1 MPFIPAS
8 HGRLVSVTPAP
19 VAPEPAPTPAA
30 PAPEQPANPRAD
42 TVAALHRR
50 GQGQPEPTTNVPT
63 PNLPALIADLPGDE
77 TRAPQTQ
84 FTLDLRVAFL
94 EALAVSGSVRSAARR
109 VKVSH
114 QCVYRARRSEAAFGR
129 AWDAALVVARAQAE
143 AKLADCAMEGF
154 EEEVWYH
161 GELVGTRTRF
171 SERLL
176 LAHLGRLD
184 RMRTDARIE
193 ALAEDFDAMLAR
205 MRAGGAID
213 VAVADENSADAP
225 QSAHAAPVETQHNA
239 HPELVEGG
247 WPGSATVDP
256 AGQLRFRQAQGERSG
271 HKVADISSSGQC
283 NTRSMSPGGDKQEA
297 SPGGEAPEAHAEPR
311 CDCIGARHGT
321 DGGQPHYRKG
331 PDGPEPVANV
341 DGSGPCCDHPRW
353 PECRACPH
361 YPPVS
366 RLLHEMEEARPE
378 DAPPVDEMEGDPE
391 EIEQCQMAAFE
402 AGDEDWWRYGADFVL
417 HARNAL
423 GYWAAVAEEAG

>member
-1 MPFIPAS
+1 MPFQPAS
-8 HGRLVSVTPAP
+8 HGRLVSRTPAP
-19 VAPEPAPTPAA
+19 VAPEPAATPAA
-30 PAPEQPANPRAD
+30 PAPEKPNDPRARI
-42 TVAALHRR
+42 VAALHQRW
-50 GQGQPEPTTNVPT
+50 QGASDPPT
-63 PNLPALIADLPGDE
+63 NLPALIADLPGDE

-114 QCVYRARRSEAAFGR
+114 QCVYRARRSDAAFGR

-184 RMRTDARIE
+184 RMRTDTRIE

-205 MRAGGAID
+205 MRAGEAID
-213 VAVADENSADAP
+213 VEVADENSADTP
-225 QSAHAAPVETQHNA
+225 QSAHAEPVEA
-239 HPELVEGG
+239 G
-247 WPGSATVDP
+247 WPGATTVDP
-256 AGQLRFRQAQGERSG
+256 AGQLRFRQAQGERREENA
-271 HKVADISSSGQC
+271 ADISSLGQC
-283 NTRSMSPGGDKQEA
+283 NTRSMSPEGDKREA
-297 SPGGEAPEAHAEPR
+297 SPGGEAPEAHSEPR

-341 DGSGPCCDHPRW
+341 DGCGPCCDHPRW

-366 RLLHEMEEARPE
+366 RLLHEMEDARPE